1 METLFK
7 VLLVAPTA
15 LSFLHLIHRLERR
28 GCRWRLARSWEEA
41 EQMLEQEPCDL
52 VLATQSPGAARLQH
66 LKGSTAGRLPT
77 VFQAVPVE
85 DSSWWVPVLEDGRP
99 ATNLP
104 AFRPA
109 EFAGYLERLLD
120 QICSTD
126 TTSAETPS
134 ASAAGSA
141 ETMPAAAAAAKASR

>member
-1 METLFK
+1 
-7 VLLVAPTA
+7 
-15 LSFLHLIHRLERR
+15 
-28 GCRWRLARSWEEA
+28 
-41 EQMLEQEPCDL
+41 MLEQEPCDL
-52 VLATQSPGAARLQH
+52 VLATQTPGAARLQH

-109 EFAGYLERLLD
+109 EFAGFRCRLCGNDAGSRGCGQGQPVAALQATVATTGVPRITDCVTGEPSCASFHNCSMVERF
-120 QICSTD
+120 
-126 TTSAETPS
+126 
-134 ASAAGSA
+134 ASATTRNS
-141 ETMPAAAAAAKASR
+141 